1 MQRNSPENQG
11 AGATPAHNFEA
22 RLCGTGVQPVM
33 NHGQDAHATFECKQC
48 GNCCRGPGFVRI
60 TPEDAERIAQFLN
73 IKLSSFYNQYTFCP
87 DGLMSGRAECSE
99 RWLLDTEADECV
111 FLENNLCR
119 IHPVKPAQCRSF
131 PARWRPRDFLRYCKG
146 MQD

>member
-1 MQRNSPENQG
+1 MVKDGMQSNSQETRS
-11 AGATPAHNFEA
+11 AGATPAHNCEA
-22 RLCGTGVQPVM
+22 SLVYG
-33 NHGQDAHATFECKQC
+33 DAGEIANFECKQC
-48 GNCCRGPGFVRI
+48 GNCCRGSGFVRI

-87 DGLMSGRAECSE
+87 DGLMSGQAECSE

-131 PARWRPRDFLRYCKG
+131 PSRWRPRDFLRHCKG
-146 MQD
+146 IQE